1 MHFELN
7 TMHESKDSIWTNKLH
22 LYNKWVHDNLNSLF
36 KILNLK
42 S

>member
-7 TMHESKDSIWTNKLH
+7 TMHESKDSIGTNKLH

-36 KILNLK
+36 KI
-42 S
+42 

>member
-7 TMHESKDSIWTNKLH
+7 TMHESKDSIWTNKSAPNKLH

-36 KILNLK
+36 KI
-42 S
+42 